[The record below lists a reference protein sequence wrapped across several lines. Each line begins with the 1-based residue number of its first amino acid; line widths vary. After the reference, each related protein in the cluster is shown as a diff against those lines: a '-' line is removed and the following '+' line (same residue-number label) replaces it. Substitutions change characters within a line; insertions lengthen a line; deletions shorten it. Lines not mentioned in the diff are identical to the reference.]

1 MDILGELG
9 REDDSSAAEGEGE
22 EEEMAVMPDFFS
34 AVRPL
39 LLRGDGSHR
48 PIVRACRWMLVW
60 GLVVWPVEVMH
71 QGVRPAGFW
80 PSPMA
85 QMRFALMGIP
95 FCAGLVYVRF
105 LADVLHPTNGAL
117 ALLGMGL
124 RKVPARKL
132 KSLDRWRWLLL
143 LPTAGCL
150 VFAAVVFQFGVD
162 CVGALVRRTPCS
174 SPDIPCCDIN
184 VDVAEA
190 PCCFLDE
197 TFVKEKQAYFA
208 PGMPPPFFSL
218 LLGYPAAMAWCTYTP
233 MPSPASAGL
242 MQVQSD
248 RGAMPTIHTAARCTE
263 LCFVRRLLDEM
274 RSRTQHGGGH

>member
-71 QGVRPAGFW
+71 QGIRPAGFW
-80 PSPMA
+80 PSPM
-85 QMRFALMGIP
+85 
-95 FCAGLVYVRF
+95 
-105 LADVLHPTNGAL
+105 
-117 ALLGMGL
+117 
-124 RKVPARKL
+124 
-132 KSLDRWRWLLL
+132 
-143 LPTAGCL
+143 PTAGCL

-174 SPDIPCCDIN
+174 SPDIPYCDIN

-248 RGAMPTIHTAARCTE
+248 RGAMPAIHTAARCTE